1 MTITAESPISA
12 LRGVGPKKAAAF
24 EKLGVRT
31 VGDLVSLFPR
41 RYEDRTRFTPI
52 ALAMP
57 GDTVCIRAMVAAP
70 PRLNRIRRGMEL
82 VKLRAVD
89 DTGAVEIT
97 YFNQTYRKDSLHQGE
112 TYIFY
117 GKVGLV
123 GQKKTLTNPV
133 AEREDRAGTPGSV
146 TGRIMPIYPLSA
158 GLTQRVML
166 DTVRLALDLCGDD
179 LPNALPEEI
188 IGRYR
193 LAQAGF
199 AYENI
204 HFPADLG
211 ALELARRRL
220 IFEELFVLSCAMGR
234 MRGER
239 SRAVGLKMERQDAQE
254 FFRSLPFTPTGAQE
268 RAVSSA
274 ADDMCSGALMNRLI
288 QGDVGSGKTMVAAA
302 CIWYVWKNGYQSAF
316 MAPTEILA
324 EQHEKTLKGFLE
336 PLGLRVGRLVGSM
349 TAKQKRET
357 NELLRS
363 GLLDVVVGTHALI
376 QDAVQFQKLGLVI
389 TDEQHRFGVGQ
400 RSALTEKGEH
410 PHTLVMSATP
420 IPRTL
425 ALMIY
430 GDLDVSVI
438 DELPPGRHPI
448 ETYVVDE
455 RYRERLTAFMEKLI
469 AEGRQVFVVCPMVEE
484 NEDLPEGLKSA
495 EEHARTIQS
504 ALPNRRVACVHG
516 RMKAK
521 DKEAVMAA
529 FAAGETD
536 VLVATTVI
544 EVGVDVPNAALMIV
558 ENAERF
564 GLSQLHQLRG
574 RIGRGKFQSYCV
586 LVSDS
591 ETPEARARLR
601 VMKDTSDGIKIAE
614 ADLRQRG
621 PGDFFGSRQHGLPE
635 MHIADLC
642 DDMNV
647 LEEARDAA
655 QALLQRDPD
664 LTEPG
669 NRRLRA
675 QCDRLFE
682 INAGRLN

>member
-24 EKLGVRT
+24 EKLGVST
-31 VGDLVSLFPR
+31 VGDLVTLFPR

-97 YFNQTYRKDSLHQGE
+97 YFNQTYRKDSLMQGE

-117 GKVGLV
+117 GKVGVV

-133 AEREDRAGTPGSV
+133 AEREDRAGGPGSV

-166 DTVRLALDLCGDD
+166 DTVRAALDLCGDD

-188 IGRYR
+188 LNQYG

-239 SRAVGLKMERQDAQE
+239 SRTGGLKMEPQEVQD
-254 FFRSLPFTPTGAQE
+254 FFRTLPFTPTGAQE
-268 RAVSSA
+268 RAVLSA

-288 QGDVGSGKTMVAAA
+288 QGDVGSGKTMIAAA
-302 CIWYVWKNGYQSAF
+302 CVWYVWKNGYQSAF

-349 TAKQKRET
+349 TAKQKREV
-357 NELLRS
+357 NELLQA

-376 QDAVQFQKLGLVI
+376 QDSVHFRKLGLVI

-400 RSALTEKGEH
+400 RSALTEKGDH

-438 DELPPGRHPI
+438 DELPPGRQWPSPFI
-448 ETYVVDE
+448 
-455 RYRERLTAFMEKLI
+455 
-469 AEGRQVFVVCPMVEE
+469 
-484 NEDLPEGLKSA
+484 
-495 EEHARTIQS
+495 
-504 ALPNRRVACVHG
+504 
-516 RMKAK
+516 
-521 DKEAVMAA
+521 
-529 FAAGETD
+529 
-536 VLVATTVI
+536 
-544 EVGVDVPNAALMIV
+544 
-558 ENAERF
+558 
-564 GLSQLHQLRG
+564 
-574 RIGRGKFQSYCV
+574 
-586 LVSDS
+586 
-591 ETPEARARLR
+591 RLR
-601 VMKDTSDGIKIAE
+601 WRSFFV
-614 ADLRQRG
+614 LRTKG
-621 PGDFFGSRQHGLPE
+621 G
-635 MHIADLC
+635 
-642 DDMNV
+642 
-647 LEEARDAA
+647 
-655 QALLQRDPD
+655 
-664 LTEPG
+664 
-669 NRRLRA
+669 
-675 QCDRLFE
+675 
-682 INAGRLN
+682 

>member
-1 MTITAESPISA
+1 MTLSVDSPVSA
-12 LRGVGPKKAAAF
+12 LRGVGPKKAEAF
-24 EKLGVRT
+24 HKLGVDTLR
-31 VGDLVSLFPR
+31 DLVQLFPR

-52 ALAMP
+52 AYARP
-57 GDTVCIRAMVAAP
+57 GDTVCIRAMVAAE

-89 DTGAVEIT
+89 DTGSVDIT

-112 TYIFY
+112 TYIFF
-117 GKVGLV
+117 GKIGTV

-133 AEREDRAGTPGSV
+133 AEREDRAGSPGSV
-146 TGRIMPIYPLSA
+146 TGRIMPIYPLTA
-158 GLTQRVML
+158 GLNQRVLM
-166 DTVRLALDLCGDD
+166 DAVRAALDACAGAVPD
-179 LPNALPEEI
+179 ALPRAI
-188 IGRYR
+188 QSQYG

-220 IFEELFVLSCAMGR
+220 IFEELFVLACAMGR
-234 MRGER
+234 MRGAR
-239 SRAVGLKMERQDAQE
+239 TRTGGLRMRRLDADE
-254 FFRSLPFTPTGAQE
+254 FCNSLPFTPTGAQR
-268 RAVSSA
+268 RALDSA
-274 ADDMCSGALMNRLI
+274 MDDMTSGAVMNRLV

-302 CIWYVWKNGYQSAF
+302 CVWYVWKNGYQSAF

-324 EQHEKTLKGFLE
+324 EQHANTLRGFLE
-336 PLGLRVGRLVGSM
+336 PFGLRVGRLVGSM
-349 TAKQKRET
+349 TAKQKREVCAALADGT
-357 NELLRS
+357 I
-363 GLLDVVVGTHALI
+363 DVVVGTHALI
-376 QDAVQFQKLGLVI
+376 QQTVQFQKLGLVI

-400 RSALTEKGEH
+400 RSALTEKGDH

-430 GDLDVSVI
+430 GDLDVSII
-438 DELPPGRHPI
+438 DELPPGRQPV

-484 NEDLPEGLKSA
+484 NEELPEGLKNA
-495 EEHARTIQS
+495 QEHAELLRRL
-504 ALPNRRVACVHG
+504 LPNRRVACVHG

-574 RIGRGKFQSYCV
+574 RIGRGKFQSYCI
-586 LVSDS
+586 LVSDAD
-591 ETPEARARLR
+591 TDEARARLK
-601 VMKDTSDGIKIAE
+601 VMKETSDGFKIAE
-614 ADLRQRG
+614 ADLSQRG

-642 DDMNV
+642 GDMNV
-647 LEEARDAA
+647 LEEAQRAA
-655 QALLQRDPD
+655 QALLEQDPD
-664 LTEPG
+664 MSAPD
-669 NRRLRA
+669 NAALRA
-675 QCDRLFE
+675 QCERLFE

>member
-1 MTITAESPISA
+1 MMITAESPISA

-24 EKLGVRT
+24 EKLGVNT
-31 VGDLVSLFPR
+31 VGDLVTLFPR

-166 DTVRLALDLCGDD
+166 DTVRTALDLCGDD

-188 IGRYR
+188 LNQYG

-239 SRAVGLKMERQDAQE
+239 SRTGGLKMEQQDARE
-254 FFRSLPFTPTGAQE
+254 FFSSLPFTPTGAQE
-268 RAVSSA
+268 RAVLSA

-288 QGDVGSGKTMVAAA
+288 QGDVGSGKTMIAAA
-302 CIWYVWKNGYQSAF
+302 CVWYVWKNGYQSAF

-357 NELLRS
+357 NELLQA
-363 GLLDVVVGTHALI
+363 GLLDVIVGTHALI

-400 RSALTEKGEH
+400 RSALTEKGDH

-438 DELPPGRHPI
+438 DELPPGRQPI

-455 RYRERLTAFMEKLI
+455 RYRSRLTAFMEKLI

-484 NEDLPEGLKSA
+484 NEELPEGIKSA

-529 FAAGETD
+529 FAAG
-536 VLVATTVI
+536 
-544 EVGVDVPNAALMIV
+544 
-558 ENAERF
+558 
-564 GLSQLHQLRG
+564 
-574 RIGRGKFQSYCV
+574 
-586 LVSDS
+586 
-591 ETPEARARLR
+591 
-601 VMKDTSDGIKIAE
+601 
-614 ADLRQRG
+614 
-621 PGDFFGSRQHGLPE
+621 
-635 MHIADLC
+635 
-642 DDMNV
+642 
-647 LEEARDAA
+647 
-655 QALLQRDPD
+655 
-664 LTEPG
+664 
-669 NRRLRA
+669 
-675 QCDRLFE
+675 
-682 INAGRLN
+682 